1 MSQLVVDKALEV
13 LATGR
18 DVASLRRA
26 LFATVAGAH
35 LMSDSSCSQKS
46 NGEDNR
52 TAALDA
58 LLARLP
64 TCALSS
70 IATISK
76 GKTGIKDATSGKYPL
91 VVTAEARG
99 SSGHFDFEGPGVII
113 PMVSSTGHGDAS
125 LKRVHYQDGK
135 YAVGSILAV
144 VQPKDPEELSA
155 RYLHAYLSTFKD
167 ELLVSR
173 MVGTANVSLTVAKI
187 SGVPI
192 PLIPISA
199 QRKIEEL
206 MALCDRLEVQRAD
219 ADGAQAQLVQA
230 LLDSLTQARDAE
242 DFAQSWQRL
251 AEHLHTLFTTE
262 SSIDALKQ
270 ALLQLAVMGK
280 LVQQDP
286 SDRPASALVH
296 RIHAEK
302 QRYLA
307 ESKAR
312 KQKDF
317 ASESRPEPPFQ
328 VPDGWEWRTIDD
340 VLHVTGGVTLGR
352 QLAGRKLVSKPYLR
366 VANVQRG
373 RLAMDHIKEVEV
385 PEDEVEK
392 YLLQRGDLLITEG
405 GDWDKVG
412 RTATWRDELPE
423 CLHQNHVFR
432 ARAVTADWEPRWA
445 EMYLNSASAREYF
458 AGSSKQTTNLASIN
472 MTQLRA
478 CAFPLPP
485 LAEQHR
491 IVAKVDQLMAL
502 CDQLKARLGEIR
514 QVHGSLANALI
525 GQALNG
531 EEESGA
537 EVVDFSAYLISK
549 LAPQRTFGRVA
560 HMKLL
565 FLADSHLGLGLM
577 DGYRRHAAGP
587 LDTSIYRVEERAAQE
602 GLYTTSV
609 EVLKSGQEKV
619 AYHIGANIGRSVE
632 MAAAALGAGRKEL
645 DRLIALFEG
654 RKTDDLEAVATLYAV
669 WNDAL
674 AGGLHPNDEWLINE
688 FRSNW
693 HEAKERFTPD
703 ILGKWL
709 GWMREHGLV
718 PTGNSAVTK
727 SQAAFLFK

>member
-1 MSQLVVDKALEV
+1 
-13 LATGR
+13 
-18 DVASLRRA
+18 
-26 LFATVAGAH
+26 
-35 LMSDSSCSQKS
+35 MSDSTCSPKS
-46 NGEDNR
+46 KSGDNR
-52 TAALDA
+52 AAALDA

-64 TCALSS
+64 ACALSS

-76 GKTGIKDATSGKYPL
+76 GKTGIKDATPGQYPL

-99 SSGHFDFEGPGVII
+99 SSDHFDFEGPGVMI

-125 LKRVHYQDGK
+125 LKRVHYQDGQ

-206 MALCDRLEVQRAD
+206 MALCDRLEARQAD
-219 ADGAQAQLVQA
+219 ADSAHAQLVQA
-230 LLDSLTQARDAE
+230 LLGSLTQASDAE

-251 AEHLHTLFTTE
+251 AEHFHTLLTTE

-280 LVQQDP
+280 LVPQDP
-286 SDRPASALVH
+286 SDEPAGLLMARLRRDRSEWLIDKQVEDPECKTMLRKLSSLTEALPPFPLPESWITVHLIDCSRLLVDCHNKTAPYVPAGTPIIRTSNIRNREFRLDELKYVNEETCEFWSRRCPPEPRDIIFTREAPMGEAAIIPDGERFCLGQRTMLVRPMH
-296 RIHAEK
+296 DYIDN
-302 QRYLA
+302 RYLLIA
-307 ESKAR
+307 LTEPHLLER
-312 KQKDF
+312 
-317 ASESRPEPPFQ
+317 ASTYAIGST
-328 VPDGWEWRTIDD
+328 VK
-340 VLHVTGGVTLGR
+340 H
-352 QLAGRKLVSKPYLR
+352 LR
-366 VANVQRG
+366 VG
-373 RLAMDHIKEVEV
+373 DVE
-385 PEDEVEK
+385 
-392 YLLQRGDLLITEG
+392 LLNI
-405 GDWDKVG
+405 
-412 RTATWRDELPE
+412 
-423 CLHQNHVFR
+423 
-432 ARAVTADWEPRWA
+432 
-445 EMYLNSASAREYF
+445 
-458 AGSSKQTTNLASIN
+458 
-472 MTQLRA
+472 
-478 CAFPLPP
+478 PLPP

-491 IVAKVDQLMAL
+491 IVAKLDQLMVL
-502 CDQLKARLGEIR
+502 CDQLKSRLSEAR
-514 QVHGSLANALI
+514 QVNEHLANTLI
-525 GQALNG
+525 GQALN
-531 EEESGA
+531 SDKKSRA
-537 EVVDFSAYLISK
+537 EAVDFSAYLISK
-549 LAPQRTFGRVA
+549 LASRRTFGRVA

-587 LDTSIYRVEERAAQE
+587 LDTTIYRVEEHAAQE
-602 GLYTTSV
+602 GLYSTSI

-619 AYHIGANIGRSVE
+619 SYHIGANISRSVE
-632 MAAAALGAGRKEL
+632 AAASALGSAQKEL

-674 AGGLHPNDEWLINE
+674 TEGLHPNDEWLINE

-693 HEAKERFTPD
+693 HEAKERFAPD

-709 GWMREHGLV
+709 DWMRDNGLV
-718 PTGNSAVTK
+718 PTGNGAVTK
-727 SQAAFLFK
+727 SQAAFLFN